1 MRFRCKSA
9 SIVHLLYIFDTIST
23 GRRHRCHIQSICWDA
38 QHIVS
43 DISVKDAHRVSFR
56 YIMVKNQPK
65 SALLCHKTYDIW
77 CNIATWFLGSFDVKH
92 VSLDMCYTFSTQF
105 RYENNTDTTYK
116 LLVVFQKYVDTLSA
130 IYQTCQNKN
139 YILRHSFRYIMQL
152 KPLSY
157 TTKHMLLTQY
167 CTVGVV
173 PVFT

>member
-1 MRFRCKSA
+1 MSHSK
-9 SIVHLLYIFDTIST
+9 HLLGCTT
-23 GRRHRCHIQSICWDA
+23 H
-38 QHIVS
+38 
-43 DISVKDAHRVSFR
+43 SFR
-56 YIMVKNQPK
+56 HQCKRCTSSQFSLYNGQKKQPK

-105 RYENNTDTTYK
+105 RYENNIDTTYK